1 MINDVLD
8 FQVATGQFDTHP
20 PVENFYRRLIEEEF
34 QEFMDAVAA
43 KDDIEE
49 FDACLDMI
57 YVIIG
62 HMIQKKWDIQGGWD
76 EVQRS
81 NMAKVDPAT
90 GRVRRRPDGK
100 ILKPEG
106 WAPPDLTAFMTKGE

>member
-20 PVENFYRRLIEEEF
+20 PVENFYRKLIKEEYEEF
-34 QEFMDAVAA
+34 QKAVTEN
-43 KDDIEE
+43 DEIEE

-57 YVIIG
+57 YVIVG
-62 HMIQKKWDIQGGWD
+62 HMIQKGWDIQGGWD

-81 NMAKVDPAT
+81 NMAKVDPET
-90 GRVRRRPDGK
+90 GRVRRRSDGK
-100 ILKPEG
+100 ILKPDG
-106 WAPPDLTAFMTKGE
+106 WTPPDLTRFMKKGE